1 MYIQQ
6 RYEVQILDSF
16 GLTGEPNQCGGSYRQ
31 QSPDIN
37 MCYPP
42 LAWQTYDIYF
52 RAARWDGQGNKIRNA
67 LITVVHN
74 GQPIHGDYSI
84 PTKTGAGKAEGPQA
98 MPILLQDHGNP
109 VHFRNVW
116 IEVYEPVPE
125 RVVWR
130 SNRFADRLV
139 RTVHRCRLLSRRRC
153 R

>member
-1 MYIQQ
+1 M
-6 RYEVQILDSF
+6 QILDSF
-16 GLTGEPNQCGGSYRQ
+16 GLNGEPNQCGGLYRQ

-52 RAARWDGQGNKIRNA
+52 QAARWDGQGNKIRNA
-67 LITVVHN
+67 RITVVHN
-74 GQPIHGDYSI
+74 GQPIHWNYSI
-84 PTKTGAGKAEGPQA
+84 PAKTGAGKAEGPQA

-130 SNRFADRLV
+130 SNRCATRFV
-139 RTVHRCRLLSRRRC
+139 RTVPRCRLFSWRRC